1 MPATKAT
8 DCGVSSNLCCRSY
21 RVGVASLLY
30 SIVQEMGHVDRVSL
44 GNDVEVSPN
53 QYEVHLSFTCAVK
66 LYVRIMQHPEKTERK
81 RQLDLMMSVLSFLMV
96 PNDCQ
101 HVILE
106 RYFEDQNTARG
117 SEPCLNSCLKCRR
130 KLATG
135 RINWHKLTRLLMG
148 YCSSS
153 KSPTTA
159 ALVKFVREKQTLIFH
174 KSVLFAYSLLQPKSL
189 CLVSQ
194 TIAWEV

>member
-1 MPATKAT
+1 MPATKAA
-8 DCGVSSNLCCRSY
+8 DCGVSSNSCRRSNG
-21 RVGVASLLY
+21 VGVASALY
-30 SIVQEMGHVDRVSL
+30 SIVQEMGRVDRVPL
-44 GNDVEVSPN
+44 GDDVEVLPN
-53 QYEVHLSFTCAVK
+53 RYEVHLSFTCAVK
-66 LYVRIMQHPEKTERK
+66 LYARTMQHPEKTERK

-106 RYFEDQNTARG
+106 RYFEDQNATRG
-117 SEPCLNSCLKCRR
+117 SELCLNSCSMCRR
-130 KLATG
+130 KQATG
-135 RINWHKLTRLLMG
+135 RINRHKLTSLLMG

-174 KSVLFAYSLLQPKSL
+174 KSALFAYSLLQPESL
-189 CLVSQ
+189 CSVSQ
-194 TIAWEV
+194 KIV